1 MVYNK
6 LGKVVSYFIL
16 LFVQTPE
23 ESERNC
29 VLSYS
34 GQARASDA

>member
-6 LGKVVSYFIL
+6 LGKVVRYFNV

-23 ESERNC
+23 KTERNC
-29 VLSYS
+29 VVC
-34 GQARASDA
+34 